1 MAPKHSLAKLMVESK
16 LTVAGLADKS
26 GISASTVRRALNG
39 DEKARPNTTSVTAIA
54 KALGL
59 PVGEINWRGNVAN
72 GGRTAGS
79 KSGYTRKPT

>member
-1 MAPKHSLAKLMVESK
+1 MAPKHSLTQLMSER
-16 LTVAGLADKS
+16 GLNVSSLAAKS
-26 GISASTVRRALNG
+26 GISEPTVRRALNG

-54 KALGL
+54 KALDL

-79 KSGYTRKPT
+79 KSGNTRKPT